1 MNLLLETN
9 RGRLA
14 VLPDDQSSSVAVQAW
29 EQDPTPAYIDDL
41 LALCRAMG
49 VGTGLLRACRRGTY
63 ALAQNGV
70 CSR

>member
-1 MNLLLETN
+1 MNLLLETD

-14 VLPDDQSSSVAVQAW
+14 VLPDDHSSSPAVRAW
-29 EQDPTPAYIDDL
+29 EQPTPASADDL
-41 LALCRAMG
+41 VTLCRAMG
-49 VGTGLLRACRRGTY
+49 VGTGLLRACRRDTY